1 MQNSLEKQKKIQA
14 YAQVLLETSRAQG
27 RQAEDLEI
35 LKALC
40 SLPEELVALLE
51 VMSQNGDLAD
61 LKQVYETC
69 AQADSDKLTATVT
82 SAVALTDEMLQ
93 KITAKLEADFGREIY
108 LIDEVDPS
116 IMGGF
121 IIEVAGER
129 RDVSVRTQLE
139 GVRENMTNAI
149 QGGDI

>member
-1 MQNSLEKQKKIQA
+1 
-14 YAQVLLETSRAQG
+14 
-27 RQAEDLEI
+27 
-35 LKALC
+35 
-40 SLPEELVALLE
+40 
-51 VMSQNGDLAD
+51 MSQNGDLAD